1 MAVGVEAAYVIDYT
15 VAAYSKGGAQVAP
28 SYECAG
34 YFNINNTCRSMP
46 DLKAKAFLNYATD
59 EHNFYGAVNYISSYQ
74 DRRATTNIFKGARNV
89 EVAPH
94 TTVDATYTYS
104 WDEFDMSFSV
114 YNLTDELPPF
124 AFWEMSYD
132 PNTHSPLGR
141 FIKVGF
147 TYNMQ

>member
-1 MAVGVEAAYVIDYT
+1 MSITSMVLLTTFLHIRTEEVLGLLGRVVEI
-15 VAAYSKGGAQVAP
+15 
-28 SYECAG
+28 
-34 YFNINNTCRSMP
+34 
-46 DLKAKAFLNYATD
+46 
-59 EHNFYGAVNYISSYQ
+59 
-74 DRRATTNIFKGARNV
+74 
-89 EVAPH
+89 APH

-104 WDEFDMSFSV
+104 WDDFNMSFSV

-124 AFWEMSYD
+124 TYWEMSYD